1 MIELVQIK
9 KTKTKRTLPT
19 MLMSGK
25 LPIFMLMKNSHLPV
39 LCFK

>member
-9 KTKTKRTLPT
+9 KKKSKQTSQT

-25 LPIFMLMKNSHLPV
+25 LPIFMFMENSNLPV
-39 LCFK
+39 LCVK